1 MFFPSGAGITPLP
14 FELNVSVLI
23 VFASSFPWSRR
34 PQKQHGELEARQAF
48 DLTARLCSFPG
59 RGDRVDEF
67 FFDALPHDLFCL
79 RSGQGRLGVGCF
91 P

>member
-1 MFFPSGAGITPLP
+1 MRSL
-14 FELNVSVLI
+14 VLI
-23 VFASSFPWSRR
+23 EVSFLLSLPEGL
-34 PQKQHGELEARQAF
+34 HVELEARQAF
-48 DLTARLCSFPG
+48 DPTARLCSFPG